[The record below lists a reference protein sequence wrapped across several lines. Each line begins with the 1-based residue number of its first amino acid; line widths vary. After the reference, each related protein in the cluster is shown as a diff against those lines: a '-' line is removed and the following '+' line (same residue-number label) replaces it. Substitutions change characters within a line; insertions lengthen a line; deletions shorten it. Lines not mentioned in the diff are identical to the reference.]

1 MDVIMP
7 KMGESINEG
16 TIIKWHKK
24 EGDKVNR
31 DEIIFEISTDKVD
44 TEIPSPA
51 EGILSNIKYK
61 EGDTIEVG
69 TVVAEIKENSESAKK
84 REDENKNKSKESEEE
99 PIKNNE
105 NNGKERAKEET
116 GTSESHQAGDE
127 VEIVMPKMG
136 ESVMEGTII
145 KWYKKVGDEV
155 KKDETLFDISTDKV
169 DTEVPSPSSG
179 ILSEILVKEQET
191 VEVGTILGKI
201 SSKDDKNIKSVPS
214 EGKTIEKSKTEDVK
228 EETVLQEEVRK
239 EVSGNRSSSFL
250 SPLVLNIAEKE
261 NVSHEE
267 LRRIEGTG
275 LEGRITKK
283 DILNYVEEK
292 KKHPVK
298 NIQTERAKEKS
309 PREEIKRAP
318 SFEMPFEEEVVYS
331 SKDIEKI
338 EMDNIRQKIM
348 QHMVKSR
355 DTAVHVSAMLEVD
368 MTKIHSF
375 IQRHRDEYQK
385 SEGIKLTY
393 MAFIA
398 NAAVRGLKEYPLL
411 NASIEGTTIIR
422 KKYINLG
429 IAVAIEPTGLIV
441 PNIKNAGEKNIIGFA
456 KAIGD
461 LAYKSRNK
469 KLIPD
474 DISNGTFSITNYGV
488 FGTIF
493 GTPIINQPEVAIL
506 GVGAVMKKPVV
517 VEFDEIDTIAIK
529 PIMALTLSH
538 DHRLVDGMLGGK
550 FLKFIKDFLEN
561 FDESLI

>member
-1 MDVIMP
+1 
-7 KMGESINEG
+7 MGESINEG

-69 TVVAEIKENSESAKK
+69 TVVAEIMENPEAEKK
-84 REDENKNKSKESEEE
+84 RHHENKNKNKESETV
-99 PIKNNE
+99 KNNE

-116 GTSESHQAGDE
+116 GSSESRQAGDV

-145 KWYKKVGDEV
+145 KWHKKVGEEV
-155 KKDETLFDISTDKV
+155 KNDETLFEISTDKV

-179 ILSEILVKEQET
+179 ILAEILVKEQET

-201 SSKDDKNIKSVPS
+201 SLKADKNIKPAPS
-214 EGKTIEKSKTEDVK
+214 EGKTKEKNKAEDLK
-228 EETVLQEEVRK
+228 EETVLQKEDKK

-250 SPLVLNIAEKE
+250 SPLVMNIAEKE

-318 SFEMPFEEEVVYS
+318 SFEMPIEDEVVYS

-368 MTKIHSF
+368 MTKIHNF
-375 IQRHRDEYQK
+375 IQQHREEYQK
-385 SEGIKLTY
+385 SEGVKLTY

-456 KAIGD
+456 KAISD
-461 LAYKSRNK
+461 LAYKARNK

-506 GVGAVMKKPVV
+506 GVGTVMKKPVV

>member
-1 MDVIMP
+1 
-7 KMGESINEG
+7 
-16 TIIKWHKK
+16 
-24 EGDKVNR
+24 
-31 DEIIFEISTDKVD
+31 
-44 TEIPSPA
+44 
-51 EGILSNIKYK
+51 
-61 EGDTIEVG
+61 
-69 TVVAEIKENSESAKK
+69 
-84 REDENKNKSKESEEE
+84 
-99 PIKNNE
+99 
-105 NNGKERAKEET
+105 
-116 GTSESHQAGDE
+116 
-127 VEIVMPKMG
+127 
-136 ESVMEGTII
+136 
-145 KWYKKVGDEV
+145 
-155 KKDETLFDISTDKV
+155 
-169 DTEVPSPSSG
+169 
-179 ILSEILVKEQET
+179 
-191 VEVGTILGKI
+191 VGTILGKI
-201 SSKDDKNIKSVPS
+201 SSKDDKNIKPVPS
-214 EGKTIEKSKTEDVK
+214 EGKTKEKSKTEDVK

-239 EVSGNRSSSFL
+239 EVSRNRSSSFL

-298 NIQTERAKEKS
+298 NIQTEKVKEKS

-318 SFEMPFEEEVVYS
+318 SFEMPFEEEVVYT

-375 IQRHRDEYQK
+375 IQRHREEYQK

-517 VEFDEIDTIAIK
+517 VEFDGIDTIAIK

>member
-24 EGDKVNR
+24 EVDKVNS

-69 TVVAEIKENSESAKK
+69 TVVAEIMENPEAEKK
-84 REDENKNKSKESEEE
+84 RHHENKNKNKESDTV
-99 PIKNNE
+99 KNNE

-116 GTSESHQAGDE
+116 GSSESRQAGDV

-145 KWYKKVGDEV
+145 KWHKKVGEEV
-155 KKDETLFDISTDKV
+155 KNDETLFEISTDKV

-179 ILSEILVKEQET
+179 ILAEILVKEQET

-201 SSKDDKNIKSVPS
+201 SLKADKNIKPAPS
-214 EGKTIEKSKTEDVK
+214 EGKTKEKNKAEDLK
-228 EETVLQEEVRK
+228 EETVLQKEDKK

-250 SPLVLNIAEKE
+250 SPLVMNIAEKE

-318 SFEMPFEEEVVYS
+318 SFEMPIEDEVVYS

-368 MTKIHSF
+368 MTKIHNF
-375 IQRHRDEYQK
+375 IQQHREEYQK
-385 SEGIKLTY
+385 SEGVKLTY

-456 KAIGD
+456 KAISD
-461 LAYKSRNK
+461 LAYKARNK

-506 GVGAVMKKPVV
+506 GVGTVMKKPVV

>member
-1 MDVIMP
+1 
-7 KMGESINEG
+7 
-16 TIIKWHKK
+16 
-24 EGDKVNR
+24 DKVNR

-69 TVVAEIKENSESAKK
+69 TVVAEINENSESAKK
-84 REDENKNKSKESEEE
+84 RENEYKNKSRESEA
-99 PIKNNE
+99 IKNNE
-105 NNGKERAKEET
+105 DNGKEIAKEKA
-116 GTSESHQAGDE
+116 GTSESRQAGDE

-145 KWYKKVGDEV
+145 KWHKKVGEEV
-155 KKDETLFDISTDKV
+155 KNDETLFEISTDKV

-179 ILSEILVKEQET
+179 ILAEILVKEQET

-201 SSKDDKNIKSVPS
+201 SLKADKNIKPAPS
-214 EGKTIEKSKTEDVK
+214 EGKTKEKNKAEDLK
-228 EETVLQEEVRK
+228 EETVLQKEDKK

-250 SPLVLNIAEKE
+250 SPLVMNIAEKE

-368 MTKIHSF
+368 MTKIHKF
-375 IQRHRDEYQK
+375 IQQHREEYQK

-398 NAAVRGLKEYPLL
+398 HAAVRGLKEYPLL

-456 KAIGD
+456 KAISD
-461 LAYKSRNK
+461 LAYKARNK

-517 VEFDEIDTIAIK
+517 VEFDGIDTIAIK
-529 PIMALTLSH
+529 PLMALTLSH

>member
-69 TVVAEIKENSESAKK
+69 TVVAEIKENSESVKK
-84 REDENKNKSKESEEE
+84 REDENKNKSNESVA
-99 PIKNNE
+99 IKDNE

-145 KWYKKVGDEV
+145 KWHKKVGEEV
-155 KKDETLFDISTDKV
+155 KKDETLFDLSTDKV

-201 SSKDDKNIKSVPS
+201 SSKDYKNVKPASS
-214 EGKTIEKSKTEDVK
+214 EGKTKEKNKAEDLK
-228 EETVLQEEVRK
+228 EETVLQEEDKK

-355 DTAVHVSAMLEVD
+355 DTTVHVSAMLEVD
-368 MTKIHSF
+368 MTKIHNF
-375 IQRHRDEYQK
+375 IQQHRNEYQK
-385 SEGIKLTY
+385 SDGIKLTY

-411 NASIEGTTIIR
+411 NASI
-422 KKYINLG
+422 
-429 IAVAIEPTGLIV
+429 
-441 PNIKNAGEKNIIGFA
+441 
-456 KAIGD
+456 
-461 LAYKSRNK
+461 
-469 KLIPD
+469 
-474 DISNGTFSITNYGV
+474 
-488 FGTIF
+488 
-493 GTPIINQPEVAIL
+493 
-506 GVGAVMKKPVV
+506 
-517 VEFDEIDTIAIK
+517 
-529 PIMALTLSH
+529 
-538 DHRLVDGMLGGK
+538 
-550 FLKFIKDFLEN
+550 
-561 FDESLI
+561 